1 MGAPANGNVA
11 DVQYTIAAVDDNV
24 AHMYALERTLRHY
37 GYRVQCA
44 SNGEDLLSII
54 DESTD
59 LVILD
64 VNLPDIDGFQ
74 VCRRI
79 RQSDKLSHLP
89 VIFLSASNNNS
100 PAQAM
105 AEELGA
111 DAFLGFPIE
120 PEQLDIVIRG
130 TLARRSRKKSQL

>member
-1 MGAPANGNVA
+1 MGAPSNGNVG

-44 SNGEDLLSII
+44 GNGEELLSII

-64 VNLPDIDGFQ
+64 INLPGIDGFQ
-74 VCRRI
+74 VCRRL
-79 RQSDKLSHLP
+79 RENDKTCHLP

-105 AEELGA
+105 ADELGA
-111 DAFLGFPIE
+111 DAFLGFPVE

-130 TLARRSRKKSQL
+130 TLAKRSRKKSQL